1 MPVSDR
7 GTLEDVSQSPRSSF
21 KRCCKLLILNGEMLE
36 RSIRHAWK
44 LIPLPRADAH
54 QNPPTQSPSTTS
66 RNNDARERVPVSRG
80 ICRGFR
86 GVCDTVLTQN
96 AVPVSEIPADAHRYA
111 LLCDVQELR
120 RWSPEP
126 LHVQNHGNI
135 SVAVKQVE
143 PSRARA
149 HGFQNAVH
157 APGRR
162 RPLTV
167 VYGELPTRLPRLQVA
182 RSHSAH
188 SGDWARRAVE
198 REVAGPRTRGPPSLS
213 RRGAVDPARL

>member
-96 AVPVSEIPADAHRYA
+96 AVPVSEIRADAHRYA

-143 PSRARA
+143 PRA
-149 HGFQNAVH
+149 
-157 APGRR
+157 
-162 RPLTV
+162 L
-167 VYGELPTRLPRLQVA
+167 A
-182 RSHSAH
+182 RTDSKTQCTPQ
-188 SGDWARRAVE
+188 GD
-198 REVAGPRTRGPPSLS
+198 GDLSLS
-213 RRGAVDPARL
+213 YTANFRHGCPPPGGPVTQRS